1 MFFELKQ
8 GVCTGVK
15 NGQILTFFLTHFW
28 QFVHTVY
35 SKFLTSFSKNKNA
48 GSVPKN
54 TKFLG
59 KKMVEK
65 CRRKKK
71 FDKNCQKFDKN
82 CQKFDNFLTFFFFG
96 GSSDDKNHILG
107 AVLGVQ
113 KCPKMCHFLVIFRVQ
128 KWPIFDPWFH
138 TRSSKMEVQNQKF
151 RNFRQ
156 KTPPKKMAKIH

>member
-1 MFFELKQ
+1 MTKKYKKLSKYTLCVQGQKLGQKYVFFELKQ

-35 SKFLTSFSKNKNA
+35 SKFLTSFSENKNA

-54 TKFLG
+54 TKFLV

-82 CQKFDNFLTFFFFG
+82 CQKFDNFLTFFFSG
-96 GSSDDKNHILG
+96 GPATTKITFW
-107 AVLGVQ
+107 VL
-113 KCPKMCHFLVIFRVQ
+113 F
-128 KWPIFDPWFH
+128 
-138 TRSSKMEVQNQKF
+138 
-151 RNFRQ
+151 
-156 KTPPKKMAKIH
+156 